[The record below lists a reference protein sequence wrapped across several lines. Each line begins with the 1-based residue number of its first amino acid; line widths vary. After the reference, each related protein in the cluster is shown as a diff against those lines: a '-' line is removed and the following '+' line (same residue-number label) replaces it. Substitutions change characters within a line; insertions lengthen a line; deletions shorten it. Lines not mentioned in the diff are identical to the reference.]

1 VPHCY
6 LLCVT
11 TGSAIDRQS
20 NNVSLFSLVEQIN
33 LPPNSPPPPRGLLPV
48 EIHAY
53 FQLAD
58 SQVNRDFEL
67 RFALRAETG
76 LETLSD
82 VFRHRITA
90 SRFRVRTLG
99 LPYPP
104 VMGQYSLQVD
114 VRVLGEHAAATAGA
128 GFSSSPLSSAFSAT
142 GALSAGGGLSAGSS
156 FATSASSAL
165 RDGPPWQRQAA
176 AWPIALYQL
185 EPRPRV
191 TH

>member
-1 VPHCY
+1 MHCY

-33 LPPNSPPPPRGLLPV
+33 LPANAPPPPRGLLPV

-53 FQLAD
+53 FQLPG
-58 SQVNRDFEL
+58 SHVNRDFEL

-90 SRFRVRTLG
+90 PRFRVRTLG

-114 VRVLGEHAAATAGA
+114 ARVLGEAASATTTPGFSAATL
-128 GFSSSPLSSAFSAT
+128 SSSLSST
-142 GALSAGGGLSAGSS
+142 
-156 FATSASSAL
+156 ASL
-165 RDGPPWQRQAA
+165 RDGPPWQRQTA

-185 EPRPRV
+185 EPRPRI

>member
-1 VPHCY
+1 MAQCY

-33 LPPNSPPPPRGLLPV
+33 LPPNMPPPARGLIPV

-53 FQLAD
+53 FQLQGA
-58 SQVNRDFEL
+58 QLNRDFEL
-67 RFALRAETG
+67 RFALCAESG

-90 SRFRVRTLG
+90 PRFRVRTIG

-104 VMGQYSLQVD
+104 VLGQYTLQVD
-114 VRVLGEHAAATAGA
+114 VRFFGEGQ
-128 GFSSSPLSSAFSAT
+128 
-142 GALSAGGGLSAGSS
+142 
-156 FATSASSAL
+156 TS
-165 RDGPPWQRQAA
+165 RDTPPWQRQSA
-176 AWPIALYQL
+176 AWPIGLYQQ
-185 EPRPRV
+185 EERPRV